1 MNNLRNLL
9 LRMAILVCLLAL
21 PTAALASTIEFAG
34 TPDDKGV
41 HLHSQGRVN
50 FQWVPVTGS
59 SGAPGDPVNNEYW
72 GANDLRVFDA
82 IGRTFG
88 APGYQLQAG
97 DSFSGLN
104 YNLAMWFDRTYLPNI
119 ESKNQTPT
127 GYTTWDFSA
136 NLHITSISFPDAYHM
151 VIGGQIT
158 NMLNRLTGSAV
169 LSDLAAAQA
178 VDFTINIVG
187 NSRTPEGGLL
197 YALNSSD
204 KSAWGNISGSL
215 VPGGGAAV
223 PEPGSLLLFGS
234 AAGLLGWWR
243 RRQQKTREAAA

>member
-1 MNNLRNLL
+1 MNTLKALL
-9 LRMAILVCLLAL
+9 TRLAMLVCLLAL

-34 TPDDKGV
+34 TTDDKGV

-50 FQWVPVTGS
+50 FQWVKVGG
-59 SGAPGDPVNNEYW
+59 GAPGDPVNYEYW
-72 GANDLRVFDA
+72 GANDLKVFDA

-104 YNLAMWFDRTYLPNI
+104 YDLAMWLDRTNLPNI
-119 ESKNQTPT
+119 DSKDRTPS

-136 NLHITSISFPDAYHM
+136 TLHITSISFPDAYHM

-158 NMLNRLTGSAV
+158 NMLNRLTGSAALKEMV
-169 LSDLAAAQA
+169 EAKTM
-178 VDFTINIVG
+178 DFTINIMG
-187 NSRTPEGGLL
+187 NSRTPEGGLIA
-197 YALNSSD
+197 ALNSGGD
-204 KSAWGNISGSL
+204 SAWGNISGSL

-243 RRQQKTREAAA
+243 RRQQKGREAAV